1 MKSVFPRSVCGAALV
16 ALLGSGWASAADLLQ
31 VYRDA
36 QSYDAQY
43 AAARSQRDAGLEKL
57 PQGRA
62 GLLPSVV
69 FDANTQWNDYDF
81 RQPFSGARKYNSHG
95 YSVQLTQ
102 PLFRWQNWIQ
112 YDQGKLQAAQAE
124 TQFSTA
130 TQDLILRVAQAYFDV
145 LLAEDSL
152 AVVGAQKTA
161 ISEQLE
167 QAKRNFEVGTAT
179 IVDTH
184 EAQARYDLVVAQEIA
199 AVNDLE
205 VKRQALRQIIGKVPD
220 SLAPLR
226 DKVAI
231 RPPEPK
237 DLDQWVSAA
246 EKDAFTVQLQQAAL
260 DIATREVERNRAGHY
275 PTLDL
280 VASRN
285 YAKQGATVTSAVPAA
300 TEYDSTVVGV
310 QLAVPL
316 YQGGLVNSRTREAA
330 ALRDKAQQDLEYTRR
345 TAAQNARQAYLGV
358 TSGLA
363 QVTALEQAL
372 VSSQSAL
379 DSNRLGYEVG
389 VRINIDVLNAQQ
401 QLYSTRRDL
410 SKARYDTL
418 LAQLRLKAAAG
429 TLGEEDIVAIN
440 RLLGAPAAAEP
451 SPPPAASA
459 TPSSKDGTRDN
470 SPQAPKAS
478 ASRQGAQKRAQAVP
492 R

>member
-1 MKSVFPRSVCGAALV
+1 M
-16 ALLGSGWASAADLLQ
+16 LLGPGLAVAADLLQ

-36 QSYDAQY
+36 LSYDAQY
-43 AAARSQRDAGLEKL
+43 AAARAQLDAGREKL

-62 GLLPSVV
+62 GLLPTVV
-69 FDANTQWNDYDF
+69 LNANTQWNDYDF
-81 RQPFSGARKYNSHG
+81 KQPFPGPRKYNSNG

-102 PLFRWQNWIQ
+102 PLFHWQNWIQ

-124 TQFSTA
+124 TQFATA

-152 AVVGAQKTA
+152 GVVGAQKTA

-199 AVNDLE
+199 AANDLE

-220 SLAPLR
+220 SLLPLR

-246 EKDAFTVQLQQAAL
+246 EKDAFSVQVQQAAL
-260 DIATREVERNRAGHY
+260 DIASREVDRNRAGHY

-285 YAKQGATVTSAVPAA
+285 YVKQGATVTSATPSA
-300 TEYDSTVVGV
+300 TEYDSTVLGV

-316 YQGGLVNSRTREAA
+316 YQGGLVTSRTREAA
-330 ALRDKAQQDLEYTRR
+330 ALREKALQDLESTRR
-345 TAAQNARQAYLGV
+345 ASAQNARQAYLGV

-363 QVTALEQAL
+363 QVSALEQAL

-379 DSNRLGYEVG
+379 DSNKLGYEVG

-429 TLGEEDIVAIN
+429 TLGEADLVAVN
-440 RLLGAPAAAEP
+440 GLLGAPGAEAATAPAVSPTSSP
-451 SPPPAASA
+451 SDAGKRSAS
-459 TPSSKDGTRDN
+459 P
-470 SPQAPKAS
+470 APKDPAP
-478 ASRQGAQKRAQAVP
+478 RQGVPQRAPTAP